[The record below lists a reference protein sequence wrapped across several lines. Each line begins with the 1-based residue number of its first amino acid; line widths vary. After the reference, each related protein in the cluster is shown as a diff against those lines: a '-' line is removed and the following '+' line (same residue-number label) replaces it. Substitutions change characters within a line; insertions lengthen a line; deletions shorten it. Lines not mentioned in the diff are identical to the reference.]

1 MLGKKIKELRKLKK
15 YSQQEMADLL
25 EIKKITYFKY
35 ENGEIEVPLSKLLKI
50 SEILNT
56 TPNNLLGFEKEI
68 GMKEK
73 KDFYENFLR
82 NDRPTLVQIKENG
95 DKYNDFYYPILK
107 NYLEDIIVFDINGI
121 LYKNT
126 GKYRKLCFQ
135 SNIKKI
141 DLYEPDSICFN
152 PLSYLNLENIKDFT
166 DVLVMNCLGET
177 ERTNKVKFLS
187 AVIKQFYFEIR
198 IKQLDIDFNFK
209 TILDYIRSFGKVKGI
224 TISTEFKISNS
235 HKYFNETDREY
246 FEKIKLIDKNNYN
259 EQLIQKGQIPEF
271 YKENLELIDL
281 GDEELENIKNEI
293 LRDLYIFSDERI
305 SFNTRKNEL
314 DLSQLKNSETP
325 TSIYF
330 IVDKENIDELSPIT
344 RMFYTI
350 LFYEYINEENYNE
363 KNSSIDK
370 RMNKKNILIT
380 LEELCDEKMSFLGKY
395 IKDFQSKSIKFMGL
409 VNENYF
415 GKNKLI
421 DTIAINSDLL
431 EISDKKIEYSFKKSG
446 LGNFKEVFSN
456 GNIEVFTQ
464 K

>member
-1 MLGKKIKELRKLKK
+1 MLGKKIKELRKAKG

-25 EIKKITYFKY
+25 EVKKITYFKY
-35 ENGEIEVPLSKLLKI
+35 ESGEIEVPLSKILKI

-56 TPNNLLGFEKEI
+56 TPNDLLGFEKEI

-73 KDFYENFLR
+73 KDFYENCLS
-82 NDRPTLVQIKENG
+82 NDRPILVQIKENG
-95 DKYNDFYYPILK
+95 DKYKDFYYPILK
-107 NYLEDIIVFDINGI
+107 NYLEDIIVFDINGN

-135 SNIKKI
+135 SSIKKI

-198 IKQLDIDFNFK
+198 IKELDLDINFK
-209 TILDYIRSFGKVKGI
+209 TILDYIRSFGKVEGI
-224 TISTEFKISNS
+224 SISTEFKISNS
-235 HKYFNETDREY
+235 HKYFNETDRAY
-246 FEKIKLIDKNNYN
+246 FEKIKLINKNDD
-259 EQLIQKGQIPEF
+259 EELIKKGQIPEF

-293 LRDLYIFSDERI
+293 L

-314 DLSQLKNSETP
+314 DLFQLENNETP

-330 IVDKENIDELSPIT
+330 IVDKENIAELSPIT

-350 LFYEYINEENYNE
+350 LFYEYIEENYNG
-363 KNSSIDK
+363 KISSIDK

-395 IKDFQSKSIKFMGL
+395 IKYFQSNSIKFMGL

-446 LGNFKEVFSN
+446 LGNFKEIFTN
-456 GNIEVFTQ
+456 GNIEVLTQ

>member
-56 TPNNLLGFEKEI
+56 TPNDLLGFKKEI

-73 KDFYENFLR
+73 KDFYENCLR
-82 NDRPTLVQIKENG
+82 NDRPTLVQITENG

-107 NYLEDIIVFDINGI
+107 NYLEDIIVFDINGN

-166 DVLVMNCLGET
+166 DILVMSCLGET

-198 IKQLDIDFNFK
+198 IKELDLDINFK

-224 TISTEFKISNS
+224 SISTEFKISNS
-235 HKYFNETDREY
+235 HKYFEQTDRAY
-246 FEKIKLIDKNNYN
+246 FEKIKLIDKSNYN

-330 IVDKENIDELSPIT
+330 IVDKENITELSPIT
-344 RMFYTI
+344 RMFYTV
-350 LFYEYINEENYNE
+350 LFYEYIEENYNG
-363 KNSSIDK
+363 KNFSIDK
-370 RMNKKNILIT
+370 RMNKKNVLIT

-395 IKDFQSKSIKFMGL
+395 IKEFQSKSIKFIGL
-409 VNENYF
+409 VSENYF
-415 GKNKLI
+415 GKNELI

-431 EISDKKIEYSFKKSG
+431 EISDKKIEYSFKKLG

-456 GNIEVFTQ
+456 GNIEVFSY

>member
-1 MLGKKIKELRKLKK
+1 MLGKKIKELRKSKK

-35 ENGEIEVPLSKLLKI
+35 ESGEIEVPLSKLLKI

-56 TPNNLLGFEKEI
+56 TPNDLLGFEKEI

-73 KDFYENFLR
+73 KDFYENCLR

-107 NYLEDIIVFDINGI
+107 NYLENIIVFDINGN

-177 ERTNKVKFLS
+177 DRTNKVKFLS

-198 IKQLDIDFNFK
+198 IKQLDLDFNFK

-224 TISTEFKISNS
+224 SISTEFKISNS
-235 HKYFNETDREY
+235 HKYFEQTDRAY
-246 FEKIKLIDKNNYN
+246 FEKIKLIDKSNYN

-330 IVDKENIDELSPIT
+330 IVDKENITELSPIT
-344 RMFYTI
+344 RMFYTV
-350 LFYEYINEENYNE
+350 LFYEYIEENYNE

-370 RMNKKNILIT
+370 RMNKKNVLIT

-395 IKDFQSKSIKFMGL
+395 IKEFQSKSIKFIGL
-409 VNENYF
+409 VSENYF
-415 GKNKLI
+415 GKNELI

-431 EISDKKIEYSFKKSG
+431 EISDKIIEYSFKKSG

>member
-25 EIKKITYFKY
+25 EVKKITYFKY
-35 ENGEIEVPLSKLLKI
+35 ESGEIEVPLSKLLKI

-56 TPNNLLGFEKEI
+56 TPNDLLGFEKEI

-73 KDFYENFLR
+73 KDFYENCLS

-107 NYLEDIIVFDINGI
+107 NYLEDIIVFDINGN

-166 DVLVMNCLGET
+166 DVLVMNCLGER

-198 IKQLDIDFNFK
+198 IKELDLDINFK

-224 TISTEFKISNS
+224 SISTEFKISNS
-235 HKYFNETDREY
+235 HKYFEQTDRAY
-246 FEKIKLIDKNNYN
+246 FEKIKLIDKSNYN

-330 IVDKENIDELSPIT
+330 IVDKENITELSPIT
-344 RMFYTI
+344 RMFYTV
-350 LFYEYINEENYNE
+350 LFYEYIEENYNG
-363 KNSSIDK
+363 KISSMDK

-395 IKDFQSKSIKFMGL
+395 IKEFQSKSIKFMGL
-409 VNENYF
+409 VNENHF
-415 GKNKLI
+415 EKNKLI

-456 GNIEVFTQ
+456 GNIEMFTQ

>member
-1 MLGKKIKELRKLKK
+1 MLGQKIKGLRKVKG

-25 EIKKITYFKY
+25 EVKKITYFKY
-35 ENGEIEVPLSKLLKI
+35 ESGEIEVPLSKLLKI
-50 SEILNT
+50 SEILNV
-56 TPNNLLGFEKEI
+56 TPNDLLGFEKEI

-73 KDFYENFLR
+73 KDFYENCLS
-82 NDRPTLVQIKENG
+82 NDRPILVQIKENG
-95 DKYNDFYYPILK
+95 DKYNDFYYPVLK
-107 NYLEDIIVFDINGI
+107 NYLEDIIVFDVNGN

-135 SNIKKI
+135 SNVKKI
-141 DLYEPDSICFN
+141 DLYETDSICFN

-166 DVLVMNCLGET
+166 DILVMNCLGET

-198 IKQLDIDFNFK
+198 IKELDLDINFK
-209 TILDYIRSFGKVKGI
+209 TILDYIRSFGKIKGI
-224 TISTEFKISNS
+224 SISTEFKISNS

-246 FEKIKLIDKNNYN
+246 FEKIKLINKNDD
-259 EQLIQKGQIPEF
+259 EELIKKGQIPEF
-271 YKENLELIDL
+271 HKENLELIDL
-281 GDEELENIKNEI
+281 GDEELKNIKNEI
-293 LRDLYIFSDERI
+293 LRDLYIFSNERI

-314 DLSQLKNSETP
+314 DLSELENNETP

-330 IVDKENIDELSPIT
+330 IVDKENIVELSPII

-350 LFYEYINEENYNE
+350 LLDEYTNKGKYK
-363 KNSSIDK
+363 KNFSSEDK
-370 RMNKKNILIT
+370 RMNKRNTLIMI
-380 LEELCDEKMSFLGKY
+380 EELFDEKMNFLGKY
-395 IKDFQSKSIKFMGL
+395 VKDFQSNSIKFMGL

-415 GKNKLI
+415 GKNELI
-421 DTIAINSDLL
+421 DIIAINSDFL
-431 EISDKKIEYSFKKSG
+431 EIDNKKIEYIFKKSG
-446 LGNFKEVFSN
+446 LGNFKEIFSN

>member
-25 EIKKITYFKY
+25 EVKKITYFKY
-35 ENGEIEVPLSKLLKI
+35 ESGEIEIPLSKLLKI
-50 SEILNT
+50 SEILNV
-56 TPNNLLGFEKEI
+56 TPNDLLGFEKEI

-73 KDFYENFLR
+73 KDFYENCLS
-82 NDRPTLVQIKENG
+82 NDRPILVQIKENG
-95 DKYNDFYYPILK
+95 DKYKDFYYPILK
-107 NYLEDIIVFDINGI
+107 NYLEDIIVFDINGN

-135 SNIKKI
+135 SSIKKI

-198 IKQLDIDFNFK
+198 IKKLDLDINFK

-224 TISTEFKISNS
+224 SISTEFKISNS
-235 HKYFNETDREY
+235 HKYFEQTDRAY

-330 IVDKENIDELSPIT
+330 IVDKENITELSPIT
-344 RMFYTI
+344 RMFYTV
-350 LFYEYINEENYNE
+350 LSYEYIEENYN
-363 KNSSIDK
+363 KKISSMDK

-395 IKDFQSKSIKFMGL
+395 IKEFQSKSIKFMGL
-409 VNENYF
+409 VNENHF

-446 LGNFKEVFSN
+446 LGNFKEVFTN

>member
-1 MLGKKIKELRKLKK
+1 MLGQRIKDLRKVKG

-25 EIKKITYFKY
+25 EVKKITYFKY
-35 ENGEIEVPLSKLLKI
+35 ESGEIEVPLSKLLKI

-73 KDFYENFLR
+73 KDFYENCLR

-95 DKYNDFYYPILK
+95 DKYNDFYYPVLK
-107 NYLEDIIVFDINGI
+107 NYLEDIIVFDINGN

-141 DLYEPDSICFN
+141 DLYETDSICFN

-166 DVLVMNCLGET
+166 DILVMNCLGET

-198 IKQLDIDFNFK
+198 IKELDLDINFK

-224 TISTEFKISNS
+224 SISTEFKISNS

-246 FEKIKLIDKNNYN
+246 FEKIKLINKNDD
-259 EQLIQKGQIPEF
+259 EELIKKGQIPEF

-293 LRDLYIFSDERI
+293 LRDLYIFSNERI

-314 DLSQLKNSETP
+314 DLSELENSETP
-325 TSIYF
+325 ISIYF
-330 IVDKENIDELSPIT
+330 IVDKENIVELSPII

-350 LFYEYINEENYNE
+350 LFDEYTNKGKYK
-363 KNSSIDK
+363 KNISLEDK
-370 RMNKKNILIT
+370 RMNKKNTLIMI
-380 LEELCDEKMSFLGKY
+380 EELFDEKMNFLGKY
-395 IKDFQSKSIKFMGL
+395 VKDFQSNSIKFMGV

-415 GKNKLI
+415 GKNELI

-431 EISDKKIEYSFKKSG
+431 EIDNKKIEYTFKKSG
-446 LGNFKEVFSN
+446 LGNFKEVFTN

>member
-56 TPNNLLGFEKEI
+56 TPNDLLGFEKEI

-73 KDFYENFLR
+73 KDFYENCLS

-107 NYLEDIIVFDINGI
+107 NYLEDIIVFDINGN

-166 DVLVMNCLGET
+166 DILVMSCLGET

-198 IKQLDIDFNFK
+198 IKELDLDINFK

-224 TISTEFKISNS
+224 SISTEFKISNS
-235 HKYFNETDREY
+235 HKYFEQTDRAY
-246 FEKIKLIDKNNYN
+246 FEKIKLIDKSNYN

-293 LRDLYIFSDERI
+293 LRDLYIFSNERI

-330 IVDKENIDELSPIT
+330 IVDKENITELSPIT
-344 RMFYTI
+344 RMFYTV
-350 LFYEYINEENYNE
+350 LFYEYIEENYNE

-370 RMNKKNILIT
+370 RMNDKNILIT

-395 IKDFQSKSIKFMGL
+395 IKEFQSKSIKFIGL
-409 VNENYF
+409 VSENHF

-446 LGNFKEVFSN
+446 LGNFKEVFTN
-456 GNIEVFTQ
+456 GSIEVFTR

>member
-25 EIKKITYFKY
+25 EVKKITYFKY
-35 ENGEIEVPLSKLLKI
+35 ESGEIEVPLSKLLKI

-56 TPNNLLGFEKEI
+56 TPNDLLGFEKEI

-73 KDFYENFLR
+73 KDFYENCLS

-107 NYLEDIIVFDINGI
+107 NYLEDIIVFDINGN

-166 DVLVMNCLGET
+166 DVLVMNCLGER

-198 IKQLDIDFNFK
+198 IKELDLDINFK

-224 TISTEFKISNS
+224 SISTEFKISNS
-235 HKYFNETDREY
+235 HKYFEQTDRAY
-246 FEKIKLIDKNNYN
+246 FEKIKLIDKSNYN

-293 LRDLYIFSDERI
+293 LRDLYIFSNERI

-330 IVDKENIDELSPIT
+330 IVDKENITELSPIT
-344 RMFYTI
+344 RMFYTV
-350 LFYEYINEENYNE
+350 LFYEYIEENYNG
-363 KNSSIDK
+363 KISSMDK

-380 LEELCDEKMSFLGKY
+380 LEELCVEKMSFLGKY
-395 IKDFQSKSIKFMGL
+395 IKEFQSKSIKFMGL
-409 VNENYF
+409 VNENHF

-446 LGNFKEVFSN
+446 LGNFKEIFSN

>member
-1 MLGKKIKELRKLKK
+1 MLGKKIKELRKAKG

-25 EIKKITYFKY
+25 EVKKITYFKY
-35 ENGEIEVPLSKLLKI
+35 ESEEISIPLPKLLEI
-50 SEILNT
+50 SNYFNV
-56 TPNNLLGFEKEI
+56 TPNDLLGFEKEI

-73 KDFYENFLR
+73 KDFYENCLS
-82 NDRPTLVQIKENG
+82 NDRPILVQIKENG
-95 DKYNDFYYPILK
+95 DKYKDFYYPILK
-107 NYLEDIIVFDINGI
+107 NYLEDIIVFDINGN

-135 SNIKKI
+135 SSIKKI

-166 DVLVMNCLGET
+166 DVLVMNCFGET

-198 IKQLDIDFNFK
+198 IKQLDLDFNFK
-209 TILDYIRSFGKVKGI
+209 TILDYIRSFGEVKGI
-224 TISTEFKISNS
+224 SISTEFKISNS
-235 HKYFNETDREY
+235 HKYFNEKDREY
-246 FEKIKLIDKNNYN
+246 FEKIKLINKNDD
-259 EQLIQKGQIPEF
+259 EELIKKGQIPEF

-293 LRDLYIFSDERI
+293 LRDLYIFSNERI

-314 DLSQLKNSETP
+314 DLFQLENNETP

-330 IVDKENIDELSPIT
+330 IVDKENIAELSPIT

-350 LFYEYINEENYNE
+350 LFYEYIEENYNG
-363 KNSSIDK
+363 KISSMDK

-395 IKDFQSKSIKFMGL
+395 IKEFQSNSIKFIGL

-415 GKNKLI
+415 GKNELI

-456 GNIEVFTQ
+456 GNIEIFTQ

>member
-35 ENGEIEVPLSKLLKI
+35 ESGEIEVPLSKLLKI

-56 TPNNLLGFEKEI
+56 TPNDLLGFEKEI

-73 KDFYENFLR
+73 KDFYENCLR

-107 NYLEDIIVFDINGI
+107 NYLEDIIVFDINGN

-166 DVLVMNCLGET
+166 DVLVMNCLGER

-198 IKQLDIDFNFK
+198 IKGLDLDINFK

-224 TISTEFKISNS
+224 SISTEFKISNS
-235 HKYFNETDREY
+235 HKYFEQTDRAY
-246 FEKIKLIDKNNYN
+246 FEKIKLIDKSNYN

-293 LRDLYIFSDERI
+293 LRDLYIFSNERI

-314 DLSQLKNSETP
+314 DLSQLKNNETP

-330 IVDKENIDELSPIT
+330 IVDKENIAELSPIT
-344 RMFYTI
+344 RMFYTV
-350 LFYEYINEENYNE
+350 LFYEYIEENYNG
-363 KNSSIDK
+363 KLSSIDK
-370 RMNKKNILIT
+370 RMNKKNILVT

-395 IKDFQSKSIKFMGL
+395 IKYFQSNSIKFIGL

-415 GKNKLI
+415 GKNELI

-431 EISDKKIEYSFKKSG
+431 EISDKKIEYSLKKSG
-446 LGNFKEVFSN
+446 LGNFKEVFTN

>member
-25 EIKKITYFKY
+25 EVKKITYFKY
-35 ENGEIEVPLSKLLKI
+35 ESGEIEIPLSKLLKI
-50 SEILNT
+50 SEILNV
-56 TPNNLLGFEKEI
+56 TPNDLLGFEKEI

-73 KDFYENFLR
+73 KDFYENCLS

-107 NYLEDIIVFDINGI
+107 NYLEDIIVFDINGN

-135 SNIKKI
+135 SNVKKI

-152 PLSYLNLENIKDFT
+152 PLSYLNLENIKNFT

-198 IKQLDIDFNFK
+198 IKELDLDINFK

-224 TISTEFKISNS
+224 SISTEFKISNS
-235 HKYFNETDREY
+235 HKYFEQTDRAY

-330 IVDKENIDELSPIT
+330 IVDKENITELSPIT
-344 RMFYTI
+344 RMFYTV
-350 LFYEYINEENYNE
+350 LFYEYIEENYNG
-363 KNSSIDK
+363 KISSMDK

-395 IKDFQSKSIKFMGL
+395 IKEFQSKSIKFMGL
-409 VNENYF
+409 VNENHF

-456 GNIEVFTQ
+456 GNIEMFTQ

>member
-1 MLGKKIKELRKLKK
+1 MLGKKIKELRKAKG

-25 EIKKITYFKY
+25 EVKKITYFKY
-35 ENGEIEVPLSKLLKI
+35 ESGEIEVPLSKILKI

-56 TPNNLLGFEKEI
+56 TPNDLLGFEKEI

-73 KDFYENFLR
+73 KDFYENCLS
-82 NDRPTLVQIKENG
+82 NDRPILVQIKENG
-95 DKYNDFYYPILK
+95 DKYKDFYYPILK
-107 NYLEDIIVFDINGI
+107 NYLEDIIVFDINGN

-166 DVLVMNCLGET
+166 DVLVMNCLGER

-198 IKQLDIDFNFK
+198 IKELDLDINFK

-224 TISTEFKISNS
+224 SISTEFKISNS
-235 HKYFNETDREY
+235 HKYFEQTDRAY
-246 FEKIKLIDKNNYN
+246 FEKIKLIDKSNYN

-293 LRDLYIFSDERI
+293 LRDLYIFSNERI

-314 DLSQLKNSETP
+314 DLSQLKNNETP

-330 IVDKENIDELSPIT
+330 IVDKENIAELSPIT

-350 LFYEYINEENYNE
+350 LFYEYINKENYNE

-395 IKDFQSKSIKFMGL
+395 IKEFQSKSIKFIGL
-409 VNENYF
+409 VNENHF
-415 GKNKLI
+415 GKNELL

-446 LGNFKEVFSN
+446 LGNFKEILSN
-456 GNIEVFTQ
+456 GNIEVFSN

>member
-1 MLGKKIKELRKLKK
+1 MLGKKIKELRKAKG

-25 EIKKITYFKY
+25 EVKKITYFKY
-35 ENGEIEVPLSKLLKI
+35 ESGEIEVPLSKLLKI
-50 SEILNT
+50 SEILNV
-56 TPNNLLGFEKEI
+56 TPNDLLGFEKEI

-73 KDFYENFLR
+73 KDFYENCLS
-82 NDRPTLVQIKENG
+82 NDRPILVQIKENG
-95 DKYNDFYYPILK
+95 DKYKDFYYPILK
-107 NYLEDIIVFDINGI
+107 NYLEDIIVFDINGN

-135 SNIKKI
+135 SSIKKI

-198 IKQLDIDFNFK
+198 IKELDLDINFK
-209 TILDYIRSFGKVKGI
+209 AILDYIRSFGKVKGI
-224 TISTEFKISNS
+224 SISTEFKISNS
-235 HKYFNETDREY
+235 HKYFEQTDRAY

-330 IVDKENIDELSPIT
+330 IVDKENITELSPIT
-344 RMFYTI
+344 RMFYTV
-350 LFYEYINEENYNE
+350 LFYEYIEENYNG
-363 KNSSIDK
+363 KISSMDK

-395 IKDFQSKSIKFMGL
+395 IKEFQSKSIKFMGL
-409 VNENYF
+409 VNENHF

-456 GNIEVFTQ
+456 GNIEIFTQ

>member
-25 EIKKITYFKY
+25 EVKKITYFKY
-35 ENGEIEVPLSKLLKI
+35 ESGEIEIPLSKLLKI
-50 SEILNT
+50 SEILNV
-56 TPNNLLGFEKEI
+56 TPNDLLGFEKEI

-73 KDFYENFLR
+73 KDFYENCLS
-82 NDRPTLVQIKENG
+82 NDRPILVQIKENG
-95 DKYNDFYYPILK
+95 DKYKDFYYPILK
-107 NYLEDIIVFDINGI
+107 NYLEDIIVFDINGN

-135 SNIKKI
+135 SSIKKI

-198 IKQLDIDFNFK
+198 IKELDLDINFK

-224 TISTEFKISNS
+224 SISTEFKISNS
-235 HKYFNETDREY
+235 HKYFEQTDRAY

-330 IVDKENIDELSPIT
+330 IVDKENITELSPIT
-344 RMFYTI
+344 RMFYTV
-350 LFYEYINEENYNE
+350 LFYEYIEENYNG
-363 KNSSIDK
+363 KISSMDK

-395 IKDFQSKSIKFMGL
+395 IKEFQSKSIKFMGL
-409 VNENYF
+409 VNENHF

-446 LGNFKEVFSN
+446 LGNFKEIFSN